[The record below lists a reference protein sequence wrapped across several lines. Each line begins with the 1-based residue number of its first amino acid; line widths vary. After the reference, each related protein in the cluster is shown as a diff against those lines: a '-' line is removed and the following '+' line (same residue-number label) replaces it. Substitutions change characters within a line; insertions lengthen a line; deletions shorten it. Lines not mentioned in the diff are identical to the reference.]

1 MLQKSSHDIPFKIKI
16 LNFLFQKS
24 DYWTPGQL
32 PKPKFDDDKNLGD
45 LVIGM
50 PYVFDK
56 CKRHDKDL
64 NGTLAVSI
72 YQHYFYKIFPTLL
85 RKYKILIKQQYYN
98 TAGGSGSRN
107 LSGGSGDSRNLQL
120 TMVVILFL
128 TGFSRGEGAP
138 PPDPLLAGVDPGFL
152 IGRGEGAPTSD
163 AVIFR

>member
-1 MLQKSSHDIPFKIKI
+1 MSSHDIPFKIKI
-16 LNFLFQKS
+16 LNILFQKS

-64 NGTLAVSI
+64 NGTLAVRM
-72 YQHYFYKIFPTLL
+72 YQHYFYKLFPTLL
-85 RKYKILIKQQYYN
+85 RKYTILIEQQYHN
-98 TAGGSGSRN
+98 TAGGGGSRN
-107 LSGGSGDSRNLQL
+107 LSGGSEDSRNLQPI
-120 TMVVILFL
+120 MVVILLL
-128 TGFSRGEGAP
+128 TGFNRGDGGSA